1 MRFHRRDV
9 AAFRRTLAIRWSIAV
24 AVALLTSHPGLPM
37 AAAAGLDGPG
47 SVAAASDEPGLI
59 ERLESIRGGLDEI
72 ERSLSHGDR
81 EGARALAL
89 RLYLD
94 QFETIEGWWG
104 PGGPHATPALASRVR
119 EAEAAFHALIQAD
132 GAALPAAAARLRHA
146 LAPIE
151 QEARKPGVVL
161 RPEAPSG
168 TVSRDV
174 AGGTVS
180 ADAAAGTAGVSRDAT
195 APADPPEMRSA
206 EIAALAAELERART
220 AYAAGDRD
228 AALAA
233 VEHGYLEGFEP
244 LESRLPSD
252 LVGRIE
258 RAIHLSLRPSI
269 RAGDPEAEV
278 DAMFA
283 TLYTDL
289 ALADSQLSGGA
300 SFWFGAVNA
309 FAIIFREGLEA
320 VLLIGAILAYMSRT
334 AEGARHRRQV
344 WLGVA
349 GGIAASVATWV
360 LAVTL
365 VPVSGASREMVEG
378 VTALVAVGVLLYVS
392 HWLFQKTYI
401 HDWKAYLQEHVGR
414 AMTRGSALA
423 MAGLAF
429 AAVYRE
435 GFETVLFY
443 QALMFDAGP
452 AAVLAGFTPGI
463 LVILAIGYGIVRLGL
478 KLPLKRV
485 FGVTGSVLLYLAF
498 VFIGKGLYNLQEAG
512 VFAPHP
518 LTWAP
523 DHEALRQILGLYPVA
538 ETILA
543 QAAFLMLLGAGAFWY
558 RTRNARAAAPLRQAL
573 PTTANAPGPRVAEA
587 AASVA
592 SRPQMEPA
600 ETR

>member
-1 MRFHRRDV
+1 MKRWTIV
-9 AAFRRTLAIRWSIAV
+9 LWAALSLSPSGARIAG
-24 AVALLTSHPGLPM
+24 AGGLE
-37 AAAAGLDGPG
+37 
-47 SVAAASDEPGLI
+47 EPSLI
-59 ERLESIRGGLDEI
+59 ERLEAIRYGLEDLD
-72 ERSLSHGDR
+72 RSLSRGDR

-104 PGGPHATPALASRVR
+104 PGGPHATPELAARVR
-119 EAEAAFHALIQAD
+119 DAEAAFHALIQAD
-132 GAALPAAAARLRHA
+132 GPGMPEAATRLRDA
-146 LAPIE
+146 LGPLE

-161 RPEAPSG
+161 HP
-168 TVSRDV
+168 DV
-174 AGGTVS
+174 AGPSVAS
-180 ADAAAGTAGVSRDAT
+180 AHAGEPVTAEAS
-195 APADPPEMRSA
+195 EMRSA
-206 EIAALAAELERART
+206 EIAALASELEHARA

-269 RAGDPEAEV
+269 RAGHPVAEV

-283 TLYTDL
+283 SLSADL

-300 SFWFGAVNA
+300 SFWFGALNA

-320 VLLIGAILAYMSRT
+320 VLLVGAILAYMSRSS
-334 AEGARHRRQV
+334 AAARHRRRV

-349 GGIAASVATWV
+349 GGVAASVATWI

-378 VTALVAVGVLLYVS
+378 VTALIAVAVLLYVS

-443 QALMFDAGP
+443 QALMFDAG
-452 AAVLAGFTPGI
+452 ASAVLAGFVPGI

-485 FGVTGSVLLYLAF
+485 FAATGSVMLYLAF
-498 VFIGKGLYNLQEAG
+498 VFTGKGLYNLQEAG

-518 LTWAP
+518 LAWVP
-523 DHEALRQILGLYPVA
+523 DHEALRQLFGLYPLA
-538 ETILA
+538 ETIVA
-543 QAAFLMLLGAGAFWY
+543 QAAFLALLGAGGLWY
-558 RTRNARAAAPLRQAL
+558 RARRAQTARVGASRGSDDAAPI
-573 PTTANAPGPRVAEA
+573 AP
-587 AASVA
+587 
-592 SRPQMEPA
+592 RPPHLEPA

>member
-1 MRFHRRDV
+1 MTGRPIV
-9 AAFRRTLAIRWSIAV
+9 LAATLLVS
-24 AVALLTSHPGLPM
+24 TFGPGLAAGSGI
-37 AAAAGLDGPG
+37 AAA
-47 SVAAASDEPGLI
+47 DEPGLI
-59 ERLESIRGGLDEI
+59 ERLETIRGGLDEI
-72 ERSLSHGDR
+72 ERSLARGDR

-104 PGGPHATPALASRVR
+104 PGGPHGTPALASRVR

-132 GAALPAAAARLRHA
+132 GAALPTAAARLRHA
-146 LAPIE
+146 IEPIE
-151 QEARKPGVVL
+151 LEARKPGVLL
-161 RPEAPSG
+161 RPEARSPSAS
-168 TVSRDV
+168 T
-174 AGGTVS
+174 A
-180 ADAAAGTAGVSRDAT
+180 APDANALDG
-195 APADPPEMRSA
+195 PPEMRSA
-206 EIAALAAELERART
+206 EIASLAAELERART
-220 AYAAGDRD
+220 AYAVGDRD

-233 VEHGYLEGFEP
+233 VEHGYLESFEP

-258 RAIHLSLRPSI
+258 RAIHLTLRPSI
-269 RAGDPEAEV
+269 RAADPVADV
-278 DAMFA
+278 DASFA
-283 TLYTDL
+283 ALYADL

-334 AEGARHRRQV
+334 AVGARHRRQV

-349 GGIAASVATWV
+349 GGVAASVATWV

-378 VTALVAVGVLLYVS
+378 VTALLAVAVLLYVS

-452 AAVLAGFTPGI
+452 AAVLAGFAPGI
-463 LVILAIGYGIVRLGL
+463 LVILAIGFGIVRLGL
-478 KLPLKRV
+478 RLPLKRV
-485 FGVTGSVLLYLAF
+485 FAVTGSVLLYLAF

-518 LTWAP
+518 LGWAP
-523 DHEALRQILGLYPVA
+523 DHEALRQLLGLYPLA

-543 QAAFLMLLGAGAFWY
+543 QAAFVMLLGALWY
-558 RTRNARAAAPLRQAL
+558 RTTRARAAAGVPASRA
-573 PTTANAPGPRVAEA
+573 TADARIAPGP
-587 AASVA
+587 
-592 SRPQMEPA
+592 PQLEPI

>member
-1 MRFHRRDV
+1 M
-9 AAFRRTLAIRWSIAV
+9 AAARGGTIRWSIALG
-24 AVALLTSHPGLPM
+24 VALLLSLP
-37 AAAAGLDGPG
+37 AAPIAGAVGTG
-47 SVAAASDEPGLI
+47 EPGLI
-59 ERLESIRGGLDEI
+59 ERLETIRGGLDEI
-72 ERSLSHGDR
+72 DRSLSRGDP

-104 PGGPHATPALASRVR
+104 PGGPHATPGLASRVR
-119 EAEAAFHALIQAD
+119 EAEVAFHALIQAD
-132 GAALPAAAARLRHA
+132 DAALPEAAGRLRDA
-146 LAPIE
+146 IEPIE
-151 QEARKPGVVL
+151 REARKPGVVL
-161 RPEAPSG
+161 RPVAPERTASG
-168 TVSRDV
+168 TPLDANAL
-174 AGGTVS
+174 AG
-180 ADAAAGTAGVSRDAT
+180 
-195 APADPPEMRSA
+195 PPEMRSS
-206 EIAALAAELERART
+206 EIAALAAELERGRM

-228 AALAA
+228 AALAM

-258 RAIHLSLRPSI
+258 RVIHLALRPSI
-269 RAGDPEAEV
+269 RGGSPAPEV
-278 DAMFA
+278 DATFA
-283 TLYTDL
+283 ALYADL
-289 ALADSQLSGGA
+289 ALADSQLSSGA

-320 VLLIGAILAYMSRT
+320 VLLIGAILAYMART
-334 AEGARHRRQV
+334 AVGTRHRRQV

-349 GGIAASVATWV
+349 GGIAASVATWI

-378 VTALVAVGVLLYVS
+378 VTALVAVAVLLYVS

-443 QALMFDAGP
+443 QALMFDAGA
-452 AAVLAGFTPGI
+452 AAVLAGFAPGI

-485 FGVTGSVLLYLAF
+485 FAVTGSVLLYLAF

-518 LTWAP
+518 LGWAP
-523 DHEALRQILGLYPVA
+523 DHEALRQLLGFFPLA

-543 QAAFLMLLGAGAFWY
+543 QSAFVVLLGTGPLWY
-558 RTRNARAAAPLRQAL
+558 RTRRAPEASLVPRAPQHEDSRVPVRDDAE
-573 PTTANAPGPRVAEA
+573 AVAETIHP
-587 AASVA
+587 
-592 SRPQMEPA
+592 PQLEHA
-600 ETR
+600 EMR

>member
-1 MRFHRRDV
+1 M
-9 AAFRRTLAIRWSIAV
+9 TRWTTV
-24 AVALLTSHPGLPM
+24 LAVALLLSSSG
-37 AAAAGLDGPG
+37 ARIAGAGGLDQ
-47 SVAAASDEPGLI
+47 PGLI
-59 ERLESIRGGLDEI
+59 ERLEAIRHGLEDL
-72 ERSLSHGDR
+72 ERSLSRGDR

-104 PGGPHATPALASRVR
+104 PGGPHATPELASRVR
-119 EAEAAFHALIQAD
+119 DAEAAFHALMQAD
-132 GAALPAAAARLRHA
+132 GPGMPEAATRLRDA
-146 LAPIE
+146 LGPLE

-161 RPEAPSG
+161 DP
-168 TVSRDV
+168 DV
-174 AGGTVS
+174 AGRSVAS
-180 ADAAAGTAGVSRDAT
+180 AHAGEPVTAGTRQ
-195 APADPPEMRSA
+195 MRSA
-206 EIAALAAELERART
+206 EIASLAAELERARA

-269 RAGDPEAEV
+269 RAGHPVAEV
-278 DAMFA
+278 DATFA
-283 TLYTDL
+283 ALHADL

-320 VLLIGAILAYMSRT
+320 VLLIGAILAYLSRT
-334 AEGARHRRQV
+334 TAEARHRRQV

-349 GGIAASVATWV
+349 GGVAASAATWV

-365 VPVSGASREMVEG
+365 VPISGASREMVEG

-401 HDWKAYLQEHVGR
+401 HDWKTYLQEHVGR

-443 QALMFDAGP
+443 QALMFDAGA
-452 AAVLAGFTPGI
+452 AAVMAGFAPGI

-478 KLPLKRV
+478 TLPLKRV
-485 FGVTGSVLLYLAF
+485 FAATGSVMLYLAF

-518 LTWAP
+518 VAWAP
-523 DHEALRQILGLYPVA
+523 DHEALRQLLGLYPLA
-538 ETILA
+538 ETIVA
-543 QAAFLMLLGAGAFWY
+543 QASFLVLLGAGALWY
-558 RTRNARAAAPLRQAL
+558 RTRRAHAAAPVRQAL
-573 PTTANAPGPRVAEA
+573 PTAANAPVPRGVDA
-587 AASVA
+587 ATPIAP
-592 SRPQMEPA
+592 RPSQLEPA

>member
-1 MRFHRRDV
+1 VDRI
-9 AAFRRTLAIRWSIAV
+9 TIRIRIV
-24 AVALLTSHPGLPM
+24 QIV
-37 AAAAGLDGPG
+37 
-47 SVAAASDEPGLI
+47 SVAALLAAWEAI
-59 ERLESIRGGLDEI
+59 
-72 ERSLSHGDR
+72 
-81 EGARALAL
+81 ARA
-89 RLYLD
+89 
-94 QFETIEGWWG
+94 GWVD
-104 PGGPHATPALASRVR
+104 PLFVP
-119 EAEAAFHALIQAD
+119 
-132 GAALPAAAARLRHA
+132 
-146 LAPIE
+146 
-151 QEARKPGVVL
+151 
-161 RPEAPSG
+161 APS
-168 TVSRDV
+168 
-174 AGGTVS
+174 
-180 ADAAAGTAGVSRDAT
+180 
-195 APADPPEMRSA
+195 
-206 EIAALAAELERART
+206 
-220 AYAAGDRD
+220 
-228 AALAA
+228 
-233 VEHGYLEGFEP
+233 
-244 LESRLPSD
+244 
-252 LVGRIE
+252 
-258 RAIHLSLRPSI
+258 
-269 RAGDPEAEV
+269 
-278 DAMFA
+278 
-283 TLYTDL
+283 
-289 ALADSQLSGGA
+289 
-300 SFWFGAVNA
+300 
-309 FAIIFREGLEA
+309 
-320 VLLIGAILAYMSRT
+320 
-334 AEGARHRRQV
+334 
-344 WLGVA
+344 
-349 GGIAASVATWV
+349 
-360 LAVTL
+360 AVT
-365 VPVSGASREMVEG
+365 GAMLR
-378 VTALVAVGVLLYVS
+378 VG
-392 HWLFQKTYI
+392 
-401 HDWKAYLQEHVGR
+401 
-414 AMTRGSALA
+414 ALA

>member
-1 MRFHRRDV
+1 MSRSAILF
-9 AAFRRTLAIRWSIAV
+9 AA
-24 AVALLTSHPGLPM
+24 ALLAVCTAAPGVQ
-37 AAAAGLDGPG
+37 AAGT
-47 SVAAASDEPGLI
+47 DESGLI
-59 ERLESIRGGLDEI
+59 ERLTTIRDGLDDLD
-72 ERSLSHGDR
+72 RSLVIGDL
-81 EGARALAL
+81 EGARALAM

-94 QFETIEGWWG
+94 EFESIEGWWG

-119 EAEAAFHALIQAD
+119 EAEAAFHALMQAD
-132 GAALPAAAARLRHA
+132 DAALPEAAARLRNA
-146 LAPIE
+146 LEPIE
-151 QEARKPGVVL
+151 VEARRPGVVL
-161 RPEAPSG
+161 QP
-168 TVSRDV
+168 
-174 AGGTVS
+174 
-180 ADAAAGTAGVSRDAT
+180 DAASLS
-195 APADPPEMRSA
+195 APAAPGIGTELVGPAEMRTT
-206 EIAALAAELERART
+206 EIASLAAELERGRS

-233 VEHGYLEGFEP
+233 VEHAYLEGFEP

-269 RAGDPEAEV
+269 RAGSPVSEI

-283 TLYTDL
+283 ALYADL
-289 ALADSQLSGGA
+289 ALADARLSGGA

-334 AEGARHRRQV
+334 TADARQRRQV
-344 WLGVA
+344 WLGVI
-349 GGIAASVATWV
+349 GGVLASVATWV

-378 VTALVAVGVLLYVS
+378 VTALLAVAVLLYVS

-401 HDWKAYLQEHVGR
+401 HDWKAYLEEHVGR
-414 AMTRGSALA
+414 AVTRGSALA

-443 QALMFDAGP
+443 QALMFDAGA
-452 AAVLAGFTPGI
+452 AAVLAGFAPGI

-478 KLPLKRV
+478 RLPLKRV
-485 FGVTGSVLLYLAF
+485 FAATGTVMLYLAF

-512 VFAPHP
+512 VFSPHP
-518 LTWAP
+518 VTWAP
-523 DHEALRQILGLYPVA
+523 DHEALRQLLGFYPLA
-538 ETILA
+538 ETLLA
-543 QAAFLMLLGAGAFWY
+543 QGAFLLLLGAGALWY
-558 RTRNARAAAPLRQAL
+558 RARRTPATGASKESL
-573 PTTANAPGPRVAEA
+573 PATARVP
-587 AASVA
+587 A
-592 SRPQMEPA
+592 SRGGEASAPAGRPSRPEPA

>member
-1 MRFHRRDV
+1 MSRSAILFAALLALATAAPVV
-9 AAFRRTLAIRWSIAV
+9 AAGI
-24 AVALLTSHPGLPM
+24 
-37 AAAAGLDGPG
+37 
-47 SVAAASDEPGLI
+47 DETGLI
-59 ERLESIRGGLDEI
+59 ERLETIREGLDGL
-72 ERSLSHGDR
+72 ERSLALGDQD
-81 EGARALAL
+81 GARSLAM

-94 QFETIEGWWG
+94 EFETIEGWWG

-119 EAEAAFHALIQAD
+119 EAEAAFHALMQAD
-132 GAALPAAAARLRHA
+132 DAALPEAAVRLRDA
-146 LAPIE
+146 LEPIE
-151 QEARKPGVVL
+151 HEARRAGVVL
-161 RPEAPSG
+161 RP
-168 TVSRDV
+168 
-174 AGGTVS
+174 
-180 ADAAAGTAGVSRDAT
+180 DAASLS
-195 APADPPEMRSA
+195 APAAAEKNGTELVGPPEMRTA
-206 EIAALAAELERART
+206 EIASLAAELERGRT

-233 VEHGYLEGFEP
+233 VEHGYLERFEP

-269 RAGDPEAEV
+269 RTGDPVVEV

-283 TLYTDL
+283 ALYEDL
-289 ALADSQLSGGA
+289 ALADARLSGGA

-334 AEGARHRRQV
+334 TAGARQRRQV
-344 WLGVA
+344 WLGV
-349 GGIAASVATWV
+349 GGGVLASVATWV

-378 VTALVAVGVLLYVS
+378 VTALLAVAVLLYVS

-401 HDWKAYLQEHVGR
+401 HDWKAYLEEHVGR
-414 AMTRGSALA
+414 AVTRGSALA

-443 QALMFDAGP
+443 QALMFDAGA
-452 AAVLAGFTPGI
+452 AAVLAGFAPGI

-478 KLPLKRV
+478 RLPLKRV
-485 FGVTGSVLLYLAF
+485 FAATGTVMLYLAF

-518 LTWAP
+518 VTGVP
-523 DHEALRQILGLYPVA
+523 DHEALRQLLGFYPLA

-543 QAAFLMLLGAGAFWY
+543 QGAFLLLLGAGALWY
-558 RTRNARAAAPLRQAL
+558 RARRTSAA
-573 PTTANAPGPRVAEA
+573 G
-587 AASVA
+587 A
-592 SRPQMEPA
+592 SRESHPATARVPASRGGESTAPAGRSSHPEPA

>member
-1 MRFHRRDV
+1 MTACHP
-9 AAFRRTLAIRWSIAV
+9 AIRWSIPLAIGLLL
-24 AVALLTSHPGLPM
+24 ALPTARSAG
-37 AAAAGLDGPG
+37 AADT
-47 SVAAASDEPGLI
+47 DEPGLI
-59 ERLESIRGGLDEI
+59 ERLETIRGGLDAI
-72 ERSLSHGDR
+72 ERELSENDT
-81 EGARALAL
+81 ESARRLAL

-104 PGGPHATPALASRVR
+104 PGGAHATPTLAARVQ
-119 EAEAAFHALIQAD
+119 EAEAAFHALVQAD
-132 GAALPAAAARLRHA
+132 AAALPDAAARLRDA
-146 LAPIE
+146 LGAIE
-151 QEARKPGVVL
+151 REARKPGVVL
-161 RPEAPSG
+161 RP
-168 TVSRDV
+168 D
-174 AGGTVS
+174 AG
-180 ADAAAGTAGVSRDAT
+180 AAGFSGARGSTGAPLDTG
-195 APADPPEMRSA
+195 APAAVPEMRSA
-206 EIAALAAELERART
+206 EIRSIAAELERARL

-269 RAGDPEAEV
+269 RAGDPAAEV
-278 DAMFA
+278 DASFA
-283 TLYTDL
+283 ALYADL

-300 SFWFGAVNA
+300 SFWFGAFNA
-309 FAIIFREGLEA
+309 FTIIFREGLEA
-320 VLLIGAILAYMSRT
+320 VLLVGAILAYMSRT
-334 AEGARHRRQV
+334 TTGARHRRQV

-349 GGIAASVATWV
+349 GGVAASVATWI

-414 AMTRGSALA
+414 AMTRGSAVA

-463 LVILAIGYGIVRLGL
+463 LVIVAIGYGIVRLGL

-485 FGVTGSVLLYLAF
+485 FAATGSVLLYLAF
-498 VFIGKGLYNLQEAG
+498 VFLGKGLYNLQEAG

-518 LTWAP
+518 LAWAP
-523 DHEALRQILGLYPVA
+523 DHEALRQLLGLYPLV

-543 QAAFLMLLGAGAFWY
+543 QAAFLALLGAGALWY
-558 RTRNARAAAPLRQAL
+558 RTRRVGAPASNGTGAV
-573 PTTANAPGPRVAEA
+573 PIPATEA
-587 AASVA
+587 ASPITT
-592 SRPQMEPA
+592 RQPQMEPA
-600 ETR
+600 ETH